1 MCPKTAQGA
10 PKRPQ
15 RSPKERQKERNA
27 VPRACLGTPKCV
39 QRSPRYPKT
48 LDQLHQ
54 RPLCVLLVLLPFGLL
69 LLSLV
74 LIPSPLHYYPYYYT
88 TTGGGDGGWFVPP
101 APRSGAPAPEHAYY
115 CVTITTS
122 INIILSVLVGVL
134 VLHVNNV
141 SYVCVTY
148 VWFRFGSR
156 HFRLLYMFMSAHT
169 DKMRDPCRGFWRRPT
184 PIVSFDRTHPCPEYC
199 NWFSPGGN
207 SPKHVWRLLAFYFSM
222 FLGGVVV

>member
-1 MCPKTAQGA
+1 M
-10 PKRPQ
+10 
-15 RSPKERQKERNA
+15 
-27 VPRACLGTPKCV
+27 
-39 QRSPRYPKT
+39 
-48 LDQLHQ
+48 
-54 RPLCVLLVLLPFGLL
+54 
-69 LLSLV
+69 
-74 LIPSPLHYYPYYYT
+74 
-88 TTGGGDGGWFVPP
+88 GGGGGWFVPP
-101 APRSGAPAPEHAYY
+101 APPSGLAPAPERAYY

-156 HFRLLYMFMSAHT
+156 HGAEKLLGETRGPAKT